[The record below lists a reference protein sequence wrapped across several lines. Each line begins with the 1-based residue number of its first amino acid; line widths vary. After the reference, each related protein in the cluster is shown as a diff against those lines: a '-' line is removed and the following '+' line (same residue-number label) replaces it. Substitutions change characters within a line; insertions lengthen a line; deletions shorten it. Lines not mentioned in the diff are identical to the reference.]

1 MNANILQKTIQLLSF
16 HEVSEIKL
24 LINDE
29 EIVIR
34 KSLRCNEQE
43 PHTKWSNAAS
53 NAASN
58 AVLYT
63 DNRTISDQISKV
75 WRNYATNDNWPVN
88 EKESSQEHGI
98 DSGIRLS
105 ANDSNLGFARI
116 GSAECCDLNKYKTKM
131 CRHYSNISYNGV
143 TTSQHGTVT
152 TKGVPNNRSAVWSM
166 DRESEINSCPYK
178 DRCNYAHGEEE
189 LRCIYGRS
197 CKNKDNG
204 CKRIHK

>member
-1 MNANILQKTIQLLSF
+1 MNAKILQKTIQLLSF

-43 PHTKWSNAAS
+43 PHTKWSNA
-53 NAASN
+53 
-58 AVLYT
+58 VLYT
-63 DNRTISDQISKV
+63 DNRIISDQISKV
-75 WRNYATNDNWPVN
+75 WRNHATNDNWPVN
-88 EKESSQEHGI
+88 NEKESSQEQGI

-105 ANDSNLGFARI
+105 ANDSNLGFVRGV
-116 GSAECCDLNKYKTKM
+116 GSAQVLAPDSSRYKTKM
-131 CRHYSNISYNGV
+131 CRHHRYKGE
-143 TTSQHGTVT
+143 TTQHGTVT
-152 TKGVPNNRSAVWSM
+152 TEGPNRSAVWSV
-166 DRESEINSCPYK
+166 DRESEIDSCPYK

>member
-24 LINDE
+24 LVGGE
-29 EIVIR
+29 EIVIK
-34 KSLRCNEQE
+34 KSLRVCNDCESN
-43 PHTKWSNAAS
+43 TKW
-53 NAASN
+53 SN

-75 WRNYATNDNWPVN
+75 WKNYATNDNWPVN
-88 EKESSQEHGI
+88 EKEILQDNTSERIINS
-98 DSGIRLS
+98 DIRLS
-105 ANDSNLGFARI
+105 TNDLDSRGAR
-116 GSAECCDLNKYKTKM
+116 GVGPPKVVTYSGETRVGAAFGRDTNKYKTKM
-131 CRHYSNISYNGV
+131 CRHYISYNEDDTEV
-143 TTSQHGTVT
+143 NLSPSWV
-152 TKGVPNNRSAVWSM
+152 KL
-166 DRESEINSCPYK
+166 DSCPYK

-189 LRCIYGRS
+189 LRCIYGHG